1 MPSGL
6 CKRQAFK
13 WPAHYF
19 ACYWPMTVVGVR
31 LSHITLRNCST
42 RGLISVSKGHCL
54 TSIFM
59 LKVVYK
65 CNPQCV
71 KYQEK
76 VTGSK
81 KKIDK
86 GTFFK

>member
-1 MPSGL
+1 MDTT
-6 CKRQAFK
+6 KEAFK
-13 WPAHYF
+13 WPAYYF
-19 ACYWPMTVVGVR
+19 ACYWPVTVVVR
-31 LSHITLRNCST
+31 LSHITLRNYST

-59 LKVVYK
+59 LKVVYL
-65 CNPQCV
+65 CNSQYIKFQV
-71 KYQEK
+71 E

-86 GTFFK
+86 D